1 MSLRLRSLPRPLRS
15 LQRTLRTRRKLGR
28 RRRRHWR
35 ARLRGLRRYPLVL
48 LEDRRRNRP
57 LSGVEPRFLVV
68 RHSSLP
74 GFFDPF
80 LDWLE
85 AELPEVRQ
93 RFELRLLPCRVRDWS
108 PYALHV
114 PWLQDPVQA
123 WSRRAY
129 ARALT
134 LGKACDSH
142 GIPIVNRVD
151 KLPNAA
157 KSEAARR
164 LHEAGLRTPRMA
176 RIEDAAA
183 FRETLLDIPL
193 PLFVREDWGHGG
205 PVFRVDRPRDAEK
218 IPLHLLARPVAIEI
232 VDVRSPDGLYRKYR
246 YLVAGDAG
254 IPQQLHVSTSW
265 ITRGSR
271 NPFSEGLRDEEVA
284 HIEGPNPHHDA
295 FQQARK
301 ALELDF
307 VAFDYGIEPSGS
319 IVVWEAN
326 PFPYIQVPRG
336 RRSHRAPAVERAFA
350 GMTRLYLERADLAVP
365 SRIDEVLHRR

>member
-1 MSLRLRSLPRPLRS
+1 MSPRRSLRRARRA
-15 LQRTLRTRRKLGR
+15 LRTRRKLGR
-28 RRRRHWR
+28 RRRRHRR
-35 ARLRGLRRYPLVL
+35 ARLRGLRRYPLLL

-57 LSGVEPRFLVV
+57 VRGVEPRFLVV

-80 LDWLE
+80 LAWLE
-85 AELPEVRQ
+85 AEVPEVRR

-129 ARALT
+129 ALALA
-134 LGKACDSH
+134 LGEACDSR

-164 LHEAGLRTPRMA
+164 IRQAGLRTPRMA
-176 RIEDAAA
+176 RIEDVSA
-183 FRETLLDIPL
+183 FRETLLGIPL

-205 PVFRVDRPRDAEK
+205 PIFRVDRPRDVEK
-218 IPLHLLARPVAIEI
+218 IPFHLLTRPVAIEI

-246 YLVAGDAG
+246 YLAAGDAG

-265 ITRGSR
+265 VTRGSR
-271 NPFSEGLRDEEVA
+271 NPFSEALRDEEVA
-284 HIEGPNPHHDA
+284 HIEGPDPHHGA
-295 FQQARK
+295 FEQARK
-301 ALELDF
+301 ALGLDF
-307 VAFDYGIEPSGS
+307 VAFDYGLDSSGG

-336 RRSHRAPAVERAFA
+336 RRGHRAPAVERAFA
-350 GMTRLYLERADLAVP
+350 GMARLHLERAGLTVP
-365 SRIDEVLHRR
+365 SRIDEVLRRR